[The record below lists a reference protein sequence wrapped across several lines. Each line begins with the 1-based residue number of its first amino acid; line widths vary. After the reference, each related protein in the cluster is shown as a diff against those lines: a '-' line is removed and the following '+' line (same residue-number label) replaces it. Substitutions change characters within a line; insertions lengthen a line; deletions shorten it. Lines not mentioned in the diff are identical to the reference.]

1 MRLSPLNIKK
11 QEFNKSFRGYDIEEV
26 KTFLEKLANEYDEI
40 LKENESIKKH
50 LDESTTQLTE
60 FRKIEKSL
68 QDTLLKAQDSASKS
82 IESTRKQTA
91 LMIKETEIKASQM
104 IEKAKETADEIRNS
118 IIKLRDER
126 DLIIAKL
133 RAIINTQSQLLSSSN
148 KVELTKKSDKNLEK
162 NENLSQ
168 SISLNVDY
176 TNPDNSHQ
184 VEGSSTKNEKTET
197 SNISSTKIEIN
208 IDEIINK
215 IL

>member
-11 QEFNKSFRGYDIEEV
+11 QEFNKSFRGYNIEEV

-40 LKENESIKKH
+40 IKENELLKKQ
-50 LDESTTQLTE
+50 LEESTSQLSE

-68 QDTLLKAQDSASKS
+68 QDTLLKAQDNASKA

-91 LMIKETEIKASQM
+91 LMLKEAEIKASQM
-104 IEKAKETADEIRNS
+104 IEKAKEQADEIRNA

-133 RAIINTQSQLLSSSN
+133 RAIINTQTQLLNSINTKVKYSNLDEPESSYKKN
-148 KVELTKKSDKNLEK
+148 QTKD
-162 NENLSQ
+162 
-168 SISLNVDY
+168 
-176 TNPDNSHQ
+176 
-184 VEGSSTKNEKTET
+184 
-197 SNISSTKIEIN
+197 SNITSSKIDIN
-208 IDEIINK
+208 VDEIINK